1 MNFGEFLRS
10 KREQRGVS
18 LRALGENIGV
28 SATHLHD
35 IELGRRG
42 SIVDLTRLSK
52 IRDVL
57 NLDVEDYC
65 ILLNLAGK
73 QRATIAP
80 DLVEYISERDYVS
93 NAIRVARDS
102 GATKEDWEQFTNKL
116 RGIK

>member
-1 MNFGEFLRS
+1 M
-10 KREQRGVS
+10 
-18 LRALGENIGV
+18 

-42 SIVDLTRLSK
+42 SIMDLSRLSK

-57 NLDVEDYC
+57 HLCVEDYC

-93 NAIRVARDS
+93 NAIRVARDF
-102 GATKEDWEQFTNKL
+102 GATKEDWERFIANI